1 MSLVLGCL
9 CFAVVVTVGG
19 LQGRQLCYYW
29 GREEVGN
36 AFFICIQRINLHWS
50 FHGYLFTPLVQ
61 GIGVWLPGLVHCSF
75 AAVACASRVLESVGV
90 FLYRCQFR
98 LSRN

>member
-36 AFFICIQRINLHWS
+36 AFFICS
-50 FHGYLFTPLVQ
+50 TEDKFTLV
-61 GIGVWLPGLVHCSF
+61 ISWVFVHAFGARYWCVAAWPRSLLICS
-75 AAVACASRVLESVGV
+75 CSMCKQSI
-90 FLYRCQFR
+90 
-98 LSRN
+98 